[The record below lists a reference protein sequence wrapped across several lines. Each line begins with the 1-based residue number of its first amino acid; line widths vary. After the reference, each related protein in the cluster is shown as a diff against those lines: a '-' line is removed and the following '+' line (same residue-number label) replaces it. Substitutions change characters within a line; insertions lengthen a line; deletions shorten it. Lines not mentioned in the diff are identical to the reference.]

1 MGSVERNTMHH
12 QRQRMRRPV
21 RRWVGATSRGRAI
34 SWSEGTRR
42 RRRRRPEARSLPRQQ
57 MYHRSTHHHRRPP
70 TTRLRWPRLLL
81 PSARRTTPRLAGGL
95 ATMIRHRRCSE
106 EPSDPRPLRRRT
118 RPGRLRPFAR
128 FSGGRNVVVVLAAE
142 IDRAAAIRRRASSSS
157 RRHSTSFHCR
167 SGRVVV
173 SVVPFR

>member
-12 QRQRMRRPV
+12 QRQRMRRPI
-21 RRWVGATSRGRAI
+21 RRWVGATSRGRAT
-34 SWSEGTRR
+34 SWSEGARWGV
-42 RRRRRPEARSLPRQQ
+42 RSLPRKQT
-57 MYHRSTHHHRRPP
+57 YHRSTHHHRRQP

-118 RPGRLRPFAR
+118 RPGRLRPLAR

-157 RRHSTSFHCR
+157 RRHSTSSHCR